1 MCMSRTEKSFLT
13 LSLYVDDL
21 ILAENYMEMIF
32 ATKWWLSSTF
42 EMDIGEVNYVL
53 EVKILRDQSRKLLG
67 LSHNSKPIHSNQEG
81 MCIELL
87 PLP

>member
-67 LSHNSKPIHSNQEG
+67 LSQET
-81 MCIELL
+81 
-87 PLP
+87 